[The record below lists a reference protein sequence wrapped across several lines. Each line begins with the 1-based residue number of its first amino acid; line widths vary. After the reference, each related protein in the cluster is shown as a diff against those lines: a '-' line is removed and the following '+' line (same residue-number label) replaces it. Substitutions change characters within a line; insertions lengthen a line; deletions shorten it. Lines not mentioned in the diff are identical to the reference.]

1 MLPVIGT
8 VHNNAV
14 KNLKNT
20 FKPDNKEYLSIP
32 PSFIAFFVGMVDGDG
47 YIQITKTS
55 KGFIAMKLVISL
67 HIEDV
72 STLEYIHSVL
82 KLGKINIYRDNR
94 NPRCKLVINRTD
106 LQKIV
111 FPLLLYH
118 NIFFL
123 TDTRRKQFDLAI
135 YILKQNI
142 KKLDEIGSIEDI
154 PCVFILPNT
163 PLDYTNLFFFEN

>member
-1 MLPVIGT
+1 MLPLIGI
-8 VHNNAV
+8 VHKNAV
-14 KNLKNT
+14 KKLQNT

-67 HIEDV
+67 QIVDV

-82 KLGKINIYRDNR
+82 KVGKINIYRDNR
-94 NPRCKLVINRTD
+94 NPSCKLVINRTD
-106 LQKIV
+106 LQQIV

-123 TDTRRKQFDLAI
+123 TDTRKEQFDLAI
-135 YILKQNI
+135 YILEQNI
-142 KKLDEIGSIEDI
+142 KNFDKIGNRKDLPS
-154 PCVFILPNT
+154 VSRLPNT
-163 PLDYTNLFFFEN
+163 PLDYTNLLFFKN